1 MPTAASSAAT
11 TATTPTRTSKTAS
24 TKGLL
29 AQRDPGLPMPVA
41 KKAGWSDLDVRA
53 VDTVRLL
60 AADAVQKVGNGHPG
74 TAMSLAPLAY
84 LLYQNV
90 LKHDPSDP
98 TWLGRDRFVLS
109 AGHSSLTQYIQ
120 LYLSGYG
127 LSLDDLKALRTWGS
141 QTPGHPEVHHTP
153 GVEITTGPLGSGLAS
168 AVGMAMAQRR
178 QRGLFDPDAKPGTSP
193 FDHHVYVIA
202 SDGDMQ
208 EGVSHEACSL
218 AGHQELGNLT
228 VVYDANQISIE
239 DDTDIAFSEDV
250 GARFKAYGW
259 NVVEVDWRKDADGAA
274 YVEDV
279 DALLTAIRSGDKV
292 TDKPTLVVLHT
303 IIAWPAPTKQNTGK
317 SHGSALG
324 EEEIGAT
331 KELLGFDPKKSFTVE
346 PAVLKNARDV
356 VRRGKAAHREWDK
369 SFKAWRKANPDR
381 AALLDRIL
389 AGRAPDGLAKALPTF
404 PPDEKGVATRAASG
418 KVLAALA
425 DVMPELWGGSA
436 DLAESNNTTMEGE
449 PSFVPQ
455 GKQTREWKG
464 GPFGRTLH
472 FGIRENGMG
481 MILNGIALEGLTRPY
496 GGTFLVFSDYMRP
509 AVRLAA
515 IQQAPVTYVWTHDSI
530 GLGEDGPTHQP
541 IEHLAALRAIPGLDV
556 VRPAD
561 ANETAA
567 AWAQILTNGNGPAG
581 LCLTRQPV
589 PTWDRKKYG
598 STSGVAKGA
607 YVLVEESRA
616 GDPDVILVATGSEV
630 QLAVRAAERLE
641 KSKIATRVVSMPC
654 REWFE
659 KQSRSYQDKV
669 LPPAVR
675 ARVSVEAGVSMGWHD
690 VVGDA
695 GRCVS
700 IEHFGASA
708 DQATLFRQFGFTPE
722 AVVKAA
728 KDSIKAARGA
738 ATKAPGVTETNPARA
753 AQSASTD
760 VMGADAQT
768 GSGKAAEAAAASAP
782 SKE

>member
-1 MPTAASSAAT
+1 
-11 TATTPTRTSKTAS
+11 
-24 TKGLL
+24 
-29 AQRDPGLPMPVA
+29 
-41 KKAGWSDLDVRA
+41 
-53 VDTVRLL
+53 
-60 AADAVQKVGNGHPG
+60 
-74 TAMSLAPLAY
+74 
-84 LLYQNV
+84 
-90 LKHDPSDP
+90 
-98 TWLGRDRFVLS
+98 VLS
-109 AGHSSLTQYIQ
+109 CGHSSLTQYIQ

-127 LSLDDLKALRTWGS
+127 LSLDDLKSLRTWGS
-141 QTPGHPEVHHTP
+141 LTPGHPEVHHTP

-178 QRGLFDPDAKPGTSP
+178 QRGLFDPDARPGTIP
-193 FDHHVYVIA
+193 FDHSVYVIA

-208 EGVSHEACSL
+208 EGVSHEACAL

-250 GARFKAYGW
+250 AARFEAYGW
-259 NVVEVDWRKDADGAA
+259 HVVRVDWRQDADGAT

-279 DALLTAIRSGDKV
+279 DALLAAIRSGDKV

-324 EEEIGAT
+324 DEEIGAT

-346 PAVLKNARDV
+346 PAVLKHARDV
-356 VRRGKAAHREWDK
+356 VKRGKAAHREWDK
-369 SFKAWRKANPDR
+369 AYKAWRKANPDR

-389 AGRAPDGLAKALPTF
+389 AGQSPAGLSKALPTF
-404 PPDEKGVATRAASG
+404 PADAKGVATRAASG
-418 KVLAALA
+418 KVLTALA

-436 DLAESNNTTMEGE
+436 DLAESNNTTMDGQ
-449 PSFVPQ
+449 PSFVPS

-567 AWAQILTNGNGPAG
+567 AWAQILTNGDGPAA

-598 STSGVAKGA
+598 KLSGVAKGA
-607 YVLVEESRA
+607 YVLVQESRA
-616 GDPDVILVATGSEV
+616 GDPDVVLVATGSEV
-630 QLAVRAAERLE
+630 QLAVQAAERLE
-641 KSKIATRVVSMPC
+641 KSNISARVVSMPC

-675 ARVSVEAGVSMGWHD
+675 ARVSVEAGISMGWHD
-690 VVGDA
+690 IVGDA
-695 GRCVS
+695 GRIVS

-708 DQATLFRQFGFTPE
+708 DQATLFREFGITAD

-728 KDSIKAARGA
+728 KDSLKAARGA
-738 ATKAPGVTETNPARA
+738 ATRAPGVTDTNPARA

-760 VMGADAQT
+760 VMGAVDQT
-768 GSGKAAEAAAASAP
+768 GSGNAVRAAAASAT
-782 SKE
+782 SKGK